1 MKPIMH
7 TKVCSD
13 SQLYDFLVSVLKR
26 PERRWQNMKTL
37 DETLVKATCAAC
49 GKEFWAT
56 EVYVR
61 AVQAGRLE
69 SLCGGCDESH
79 NDGGV

>member
-1 MKPIMH
+1 
-7 TKVCSD
+7 
-13 SQLYDFLVSVLKR
+13 
-26 PERRWQNMKTL
+26 MKTL